1 MIQAEKG
8 QRMAYERL
16 RNSTLPHVLSVV
28 VADVADLFQR
38 ELRLAKA
45 EISEKIAT
53 KLNAGIWT
61 SAAGVLALT
70 AVFIVLQALIFAI
83 ASAGIAMHWSC
94 LIVAAGLAAIA
105 AAAFF
110 KGRADAQEDFT
121 PDRTIRQIKRN
132 ISTAKEQLT

>member
-16 RNSTLPHVLSVV
+16 RNSTLPHVFSVV

-61 SAAGVLALT
+61 SAAGVLALM

>member
-1 MIQAEKG
+1 MTQAEKG
-8 QRMAYERL
+8 QLMAYERL
-16 RNSTLPHVLSVV
+16 RNATLPHVLSEV

-61 SAAGVLALT
+61 SAAGVLALM

-94 LIVAAGLAAIA
+94 LIVAAGLTAMA

-110 KGRADAQEDFT
+110 KGRAGAQEDLT
-121 PDRTIRQIKRN
+121 PDRTIHQIERD
-132 ISTAKEQLT
+132 ISTLKEQLS